1 MILQIYQK
9 STRAFL
15 SKRSK
20 CLIICTLISIGPK
33 RDENVEWRILH
44 NEELHSLYRSLH
56 ILRVIKS
63 RSLRWADH
71 VARMEE
77 VMSDF
82 KILIGTLAGKRPLG
96 RPRPKITG

>member
-44 NEELHSLYRSLH
+44 NEELHSLYRSPN
-56 ILRVIKS
+56 IVRMI
-63 RSLRWADH
+63 
-71 VARMEE
+71 RMEKD
-77 VMSDF
+77 MNAF
-82 KILIGTLAGKRPLG
+82 KILIDKPPGRGALGKLG
-96 RPRPKITG
+96 LDGRAILEWILKK